1 MSGALLYQVYIMSK
15 NEFLYAGRLR
25 MWMKDKNA
33 FFFKVIVA
41 DDIFRVQIKGKLK

>member
-15 NEFLYAGRLR
+15 NEFSYAGHLR

-33 FFFKVIVA
+33 FFKVIVA
-41 DDIFRVQIKGKLK
+41 DDIFRVQIKGR